1 VARISVNAAENTVQF
16 IVPAN
21 AIGNPSTLSGA
32 KLYISTWDYDGGY
45 RTIQPTAGAMSF
57 GGGKPDSPKIM
68 DDTAVITL
76 P

>member
-1 VARISVNAAENTVQF
+1 VQF
-16 IVPAN
+16 TLPGRAL
-21 AIGNPSTLSGA
+21 GNPESLSGA
-32 KLYISTWDYDGGY
+32 KLYITTWDYDGGY
-45 RTIQPTAGAMSF
+45 RAIAPDAENMRF